1 MGKQIEDK
9 GLHLPAPP
17 RGSSEEPQH
26 ECKQL
31 EHINSEILKGLK
43 STDSA
48 ASDKYHVCP
57 QHQRQLCRCLEK
69 VCPIRKPF
77 PRNLQLHNLRS

>member
-26 ECKQL
+26 SNYLQIPKYFTL
-31 EHINSEILKGLK
+31 ALLVLLVMNIMSV
-43 STDSA
+43 
-48 ASDKYHVCP
+48 SDAGIFT
-57 QHQRQLCRCLEK
+57 L
-69 VCPIRKPF
+69 
-77 PRNLQLHNLRS
+77 